1 MIISKTNIKLKPFL
15 REEQGTTAV
24 EFALIAIAFL
34 ALVFSIF
41 EGGRI
46 FWTLNTMQYAVE
58 SGARYTLTNTD
69 ATTAEITQVTR
80 DAINGIPVTN
90 DNPVITVSFSTVND
104 VDFVQIDAVY
114 TFQAVLPFL
123 PSSWTSMDLES
134 RSRLP
139 IPDL

>member
-1 MIISKTNIKLKPFL
+1 MTISKRKMQFRPFL
-15 REEQGTTAV
+15 KEEKGTTAV

-34 ALVFSIF
+34 ALVFGIF

-58 SGARYTLTNTD
+58 SGARFTLTNTD
-69 ATTAEITQVTR
+69 ATTAEITEVTR
-80 DAINGIPVTN
+80 EAINGIPVTN
-90 DNPVITVSFSTVND
+90 DNPAIMVSFSTVND
-104 VDFVQIDAVY
+104 VDFVQIDAIY
-114 TFQAVLPFL
+114 SFQAVLPFL
-123 PSSWTSMDLES
+123 PSSWTSMDLTA